1 MLSRSIVYPE
11 KAAVFPISLWILRSF
26 LNSIMTFYSSRL
38 TTLFNKRWKKATEFL
53 PKNASQL
60 IAIKIHDVVNIECAS
75 REMGEIKLISLD
87 ITLSLIFIMPFY
99 NLVQIILFH

>member
-1 MLSRSIVYPE
+1 MYIQRKQLFFFDLSGYC
-11 KAAVFPISLWILRSF
+11 SF
-26 LNSIMTFYSSRL
+26 LNSVMTFYSSRL